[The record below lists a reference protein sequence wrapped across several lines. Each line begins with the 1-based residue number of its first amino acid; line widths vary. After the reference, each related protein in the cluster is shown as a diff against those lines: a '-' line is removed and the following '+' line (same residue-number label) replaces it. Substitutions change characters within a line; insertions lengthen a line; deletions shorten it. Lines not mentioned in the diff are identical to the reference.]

1 MTDWG
6 GILGSVVRAAIA
18 GSLLFLCLPD
28 WPSLKLRAELAAL
41 PDYHYLQEAEAL
53 RAEARYSEAL
63 LVVDAGLEAGDSV
76 AELGSLRERI
86 IAERDSW
93 ARRVREVGRGAL
105 TGQGESVEALG
116 GAVVADLFVFGDIRD
131 LVIQSGRA
139 IRGEEVDDIIVALS
153 AAGIVLTVA
162 PELDLGAAL
171 LKFARRSGSMTRTFA
186 KSLARL
192 SRTALRE
199 RRAAPLVD
207 VVEDATRLGRRAG
220 PAPALRI
227 LRNVDDASELKLA
240 TRYAQTPGGSFALWL
255 SGRGG
260 IETLKL
266 GDEAGI
272 WLAKASRKGSRGLAL
287 LADQRRLLMRP
298 HPLLGLFK
306 GVYKGNVPDFI
317 AAALQRWGAA
327 LMGFFA
333 AWLGFEGLLC
343 SWRCGR
349 KWRQHR
355 RGRTMPG

>member
-1 MTDWG
+1 M
-6 GILGSVVRAAIA
+6 RAAIA
-18 GSLLFLCLPD
+18 GSLLILCLPD

-41 PDYHYLQEAEAL
+41 PDYDYLQQAEAL
-53 RAEARYSEAL
+53 RTEARYSEAL
-63 LVVDAGLEAGDSV
+63 LVVDAGLDAAEPV
-76 AELGSLRERI
+76 AELGPLRARI

-93 ARRVREVGRGAL
+93 ARRVREIGRGAL

-131 LVIQSGRA
+131 LVIQSGHA

-153 AAGIVLTVA
+153 AAGIVLSVA

-171 LKFARRSGSMTRTFA
+171 LKFARRTGSMSRTFA
-186 KSLARL
+186 RSLARL

-227 LRNVDDASELKLA
+227 LRNVDDVSELKLA

-266 GDEAGI
+266 GDDAGV

-287 LADQRRLLMRP
+287 LAGHGRLLMRP

-306 GVYKGNVPDFI
+306 GLYKGNVPDFI

-327 LMGFFA
+327 MMGFFA

-343 SWRCGR
+343 AGRCGR
-349 KWRQHR
+349 KWRQLR
-355 RGRTMPG
+355 RGPAVPG